1 MSHDMNYYSF
11 DVNYNN
17 CPDVFTY
24 YFRAKS
30 EADVAK
36 ATGVDIGRISPVG
49 KPEMHEIRRRGM
61 HIDTV
66 GHGRLV
72 GVE

>member
-1 MSHDMNYYSF
+1 MNYYSF

-30 EADVAK
+30 DAEVSK
-36 ATGVDIGRISPVG
+36 ATGVPTDLITQLSQREISEV
-49 KPEMHEIRRRGM
+49 RRRKS

-66 GHGRLV
+66 VHGRLV
-72 GVE
+72 ENN

>member
-1 MSHDMNYYSF
+1 MNYYSF

-30 EADVAK
+30 AAQVAK
-36 ATGVDIGRISPVG
+36 ATGVPATQISRRTRAEVRSASLRG
-49 KPEMHEIRRRGM
+49 K

-66 GHGRLV
+66 VRGRLIETEV
-72 GVE
+72 

>member
-1 MSHDMNYYSF
+1 MNYYSF

-30 EADVAK
+30 AEQVAK
-36 ATGVDIGRISPVG
+36 ATGVSASKITRRTREEVKAASLRG
-49 KPEMHEIRRRGM
+49 K

-66 GHGRLV
+66 VRGRLV
-72 GVE
+72 ETEARA

>member
-1 MSHDMNYYSF
+1 MKDCKFFSIE
-11 DVNYNN
+11 VNYNN

-30 EADVAK
+30 AREVSK
-36 ATGVDIGRISPVG
+36 ATGIATDRIRECSRAVIAKLAP
-49 KPEMHEIRRRGM
+49 HT

-66 GHGRLV
+66 VNGRLIEEV
-72 GVE
+72 

>member
-1 MSHDMNYYSF
+1 MNYYSF

-30 EADVAK
+30 AEQVAK
-36 ATGVDIGRISPVG
+36 ATGFPIAQITKRTHAEIQAASLRG
-49 KPEMHEIRRRGM
+49 K

-66 GHGRLV
+66 VRGRLI
-72 GVE
+72 ETEASA

>member
-1 MSHDMNYYSF
+1 MNYYSF

-30 EADVAK
+30 AEQVAK
-36 ATGVDIGRISPVG
+36 ATGIPAERITQRTHADIKAASAQG
-49 KPEMHEIRRRGM
+49 K
-61 HIDTV
+61 HIDLV
-66 GHGRLV
+66 VNGRLI
-72 GVE
+72 EPP

>member
-1 MSHDMNYYSF
+1 MKYYSF

-30 EADVAK
+30 AEQVAK
-36 ATGVDIGRISPVG
+36 ATGVPVG
-49 KPEMHEIRRRGM
+49 EITQRTHHEIQRASLRGK

-66 GHGRLV
+66 VRGRLIETEV
-72 GVE
+72 